1 MEETTAET
9 ETAMETEHVSM
20 SSPVDIG
27 RNEAVVRLIVLGGVY
42 GRVEAEALCWLPP
55 SGPWDGPLRAE
66 G

>member
-27 RNEAVVRLIVLGGVY
+27 RNEAVVRLVLGGVY
-42 GRVEAEALCWLPP
+42 GRVEAEAPC
-55 SGPWDGPLRAE
+55 
-66 G
+66 